1 MVGIMID
8 EGKDIAISVKRDGNG
23 LITQGVII
31 GDITNQ
37 NQELIVIAE
46 KGEFKETPK
55 KGVAISSYLDDE
67 VPDSLLRAVRTEL
80 SLEGMN
86 VNKVGFNST
95 NELVIDAQYK

>member
-1 MVGIMID
+1 MIGIMLSD
-8 EGKDIAISVKRDGNG
+8 DKDVAISIKRNSNG
-23 LITQGVII
+23 LIIQGLML

-46 KGEFKETPK
+46 KGDFKEIPK
-55 KGVAISSYLDDE
+55 KGVAISNYLDDE

-86 VNKVGFNST
+86 VKKVVLNSH
-95 NELVIDAQYK
+95 NELVIDAEYK

>member
-1 MVGIMID
+1 MIGIMLSD
-8 EGKDIAISVKRDGNG
+8 DKDVVISIKRNSNG
-23 LITQGVII
+23 LIIQGLML

-46 KGEFKETPK
+46 KGDFKEIPK
-55 KGVAISSYLDDE
+55 KGVAISNYLDDE

-86 VNKVGFNST
+86 VKKVGLNSH
-95 NELVIDAQYK
+95 NELVIDAEYK